1 MRFARAAKSSWLASG
16 VSLDRGVRAEGT
28 VATEDERSHVGDRV
42 AGLSGTGCSTSGTAT
57 LASSGRPGFVG
68 AGDTSL
74 CANRAGGRGA
84 AFCKGTACGVLSS
97 SGAILPSPRASV
109 NKDVSTPARPVGGV
123 GFAST
128 RRDGWAGGA
137 ICAPCSV
144 AGRAGSSR

>member
-84 AFCKGTACGVLSS
+84 AFFQWIIAYDPGVPDRE
-97 SGAILPSPRASV
+97 ATQVIDRILA
-109 NKDVSTPARPVGGV
+109 DH
-123 GFAST
+123 
-128 RRDGWAGGA
+128 RRQRSE
-137 ICAPCSV
+137 C
-144 AGRAGSSR
+144 